1 MTAQAVEKLGR
12 DDIFFVLAGNVA
24 PAVKERLNSM
34 PHTIML
40 GKVSDTELIWLYQN
54 ALCLGFPSLVE
65 GFGLPPVEAM
75 ASGIPVIAS
84 RCQAIPEVCGEA
96 AIYIDADN
104 TEEMKNAIEALISDE
119 DFRMT
124 LVNKGYENI
133 KRFNWHITATKI
145 LNLVCDEIESIHK

>member
-1 MTAQAVEKLGR
+1 
-12 DDIFFVLAGNVA
+12 
-24 PAVKERLNSM
+24 
-34 PHTIML
+34 ML

-96 AIYIDADN
+96 AIYIDANN

-119 DFRMT
+119 DFRMI

-133 KRFNWHITATKI
+133 KRFNWHTTATKI